1 MTNLT
6 RIESGPTKLPSP
18 EEPHARDTGRTDAE
32 ATEAT
37 DAADAPT
44 TTVTPT
50 QKELE
55 TAVEELRRNIAERGL
70 DDREVDLRFEKDG
83 DYVVEVRSK
92 RTGEVLQKF
101 PPEII
106 LNRRGG
112 AADLLGTVVD
122 RQG

>member
-6 RIESGPTKLPSP
+6 EIESGPTKLPSL
-18 EEPHARDTGRTDAE
+18 EEPHARDTARTNAK
-32 ATEAT
+32 AT
-37 DAADAPT
+37 DAPT
-44 TTVTPT
+44 TTAMPT
-50 QKELE
+50 RKELE
-55 TAVEELRRNIAERGL
+55 AAVEDLRRNIAERGL
-70 DDREVDLRFEKDG
+70 DDREVNLRFEEGG

-101 PPEII
+101 PPEKI